1 MPWRVSFSLVAAA
14 LVVAAAG
21 YLWHEPEV
29 EVQPE
34 AHTIRSSAVVSDAL
48 TSQQPTAAGYP
59 ESTLLKPVLP
69 QPASLQGSSH
79 GVRLLSLG
87 GELVLTPGLRDL
99 FDYYLS
105 TLGELSL
112 PDIRLLVERALAQ
125 QLASAPLV
133 QALQIYDNYVRYRE
147 ALQSFDDEY
156 AADREASKAQQLMQL
171 QQRQQALIL
180 LQDQMLGAEVAQV
193 LFAQDRQLDDYTL
206 EKARLL
212 QADIS
217 AEQRAQ
223 ALANLQASL
232 PAEVVEHQQRNVRQ
246 SRLMAIG
253 EAQLTPTERYQRR
266 ADVAG
271 EAVAQRLAQLDAEQ
285 LHWQQRLD
293 EAALALAEMQQA
305 GLSGN
310 DYQQAFDQ
318 LLQQQFSA
326 DERLRARVLLNRR
339 HSH

>member
-1 MPWRVSFSLVAAA
+1 MPWRVSFSLVAAT
-14 LVVAAAG
+14 LVIAAAG

-29 EVQPE
+29 EVLPE
-34 AHTIRSSAVVSDAL
+34 AQTMRSSALVSDAL
-48 TSQQPTAAGYP
+48 TAQPAAAGYP

-87 GELVLTPGLRDL
+87 GELVLTSGLRDL

-112 PDIRLLVERALAQ
+112 HDIRLLVEQALAQ
-125 QLASAPLV
+125 QLASAPLA
-133 QALQIYDNYVRYRE
+133 QALQIYDNYLRYRE

-156 AADREASKAQQLMQL
+156 AADREASKAQQLLQL

-232 PAEVVEHQQRNVRQ
+232 PAEVVEHQQRNLRQ
-246 SRLMAIG
+246 SALMAIG
-253 EAQLTPTERYQRR
+253 EAQLTPAERYQRR
-266 ADVAG
+266 AEVAG

-293 EAALALAEMQQA
+293 EAALALAGMQQA

-326 DERLRARVLLNRR
+326 AERLRARVLLNRR
-339 HSH
+339 YSH

>member
-1 MPWRVSFSLVAAA
+1 M
-14 LVVAAAG
+14 
-21 YLWHEPEV
+21 
-29 EVQPE
+29 
-34 AHTIRSSAVVSDAL
+34 RSSALVSDAL
-48 TSQQPTAAGYP
+48 TAQPTAAGYP

-69 QPASLQGSSH
+69 QPASLQGSRH

-87 GELVLTPGLRDL
+87 GELVLTSGLRDL

-112 PDIRLLVERALAQ
+112 HDIRLLVEQALAQ
-125 QLASAPLV
+125 QLASAPLA
-133 QALQIYDNYVRYRE
+133 QALQIYDNYLRYRE

-232 PAEVVEHQQRNVRQ
+232 PAEVVEHQQRNLRQ
-246 SRLMAIG
+246 SALMAIG
-253 EAQLTPTERYQRR
+253 EAQLTPAERYQRR

-293 EAALALAEMQQA
+293 EAALALAGMQQA

-318 LLQQQFSA
+318 LLQQQFSTA
-326 DERLRARVLLNRR
+326 ERLRARVLLNRR
-339 HSH
+339 HNH